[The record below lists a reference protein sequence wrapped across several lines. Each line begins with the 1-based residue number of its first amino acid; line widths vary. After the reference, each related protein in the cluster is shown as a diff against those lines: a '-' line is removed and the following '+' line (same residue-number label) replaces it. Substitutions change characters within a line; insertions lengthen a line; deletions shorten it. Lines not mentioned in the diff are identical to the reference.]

1 MLKNYIKIALK
12 VLLRRKVFTC
22 ISLFTISFTL
32 MVLMVMTA
40 LFDHV
45 FGSFPPETRADRTL
59 VLQSIK
65 GEKSGEEGYSVNAPS
80 YAFLKRYVS
89 SLTQAEKVSIS
100 ERGWSTEATFR
111 KGEKI
116 ESGLKYTDG
125 VFWEILEFDFL
136 EGRPYTVQEVEE
148 GQRVAVINE
157 ATRRVFFGEG
167 QAVGKYIKLKERA
180 FRVVGVVSN
189 VPAFRLMPFADIWV
203 PVSAQETDA
212 YLRYDSVFSG
222 YQAMILARSAAEIPL
237 IKEEFADV
245 LTRVEYPKP
254 GEINRITGSPIT
266 LFESTFG
273 FMSAYFRY
281 SPLMHIVDTVPLLI
295 GMLALLFLLL
305 PVVSLANIN
314 TTRILERASEIG
326 VRKAFGG
333 SSRTLVGQFVVEN
346 VILTLFGGALGLVLT
361 LPVLQM
367 LSASDIVQY
376 AEFHLNHRI
385 FLYGLVITVVFGLI
399 SGIYPAWKMSRL
411 HIVEALRRR
420 KQ

>member
-1 MLKNYIKIALK
+1 MLKNYIKMALK

-32 MVLMVMTA
+32 MVLMVVTA

-59 VLQSIK
+59 VMKMLT
-65 GEKSGEEGYSVNAPS
+65 GEHTEEGGQRIGQPS
-80 YAFLKRYVS
+80 HAFLKRYVS

-100 ERGWSTEATFR
+100 TGFWDSRVTYRNGV
-111 KGEKI
+111 KI

-136 EGRPYTVQEVEE
+136 EGRPYTTKEVEE
-148 GQRVAVINE
+148 AQWVAVINE
-157 ATRRVFFGEG
+157 ETRRVFFGGE
-167 QAVGKYIKLKERA
+167 QAVGKYIEVKGRS
-180 FRVVGVVSN
+180 FRVLGVVPN
-189 VPAFRLMPFADIWV
+189 VPAFRVASFADIWV
-203 PVSAQETDA
+203 PRSAIETDA
-212 YLRYDSVFSG
+212 YKRYERLFGNS
-222 YQAMILARSAAEIPL
+222 QALILASSAAAIPL

-245 LTRVEYPKP
+245 LTRVEYPDSDNVNLLIGGP
-254 GEINRITGSPIT
+254 ET
-266 LFESTFG
+266 LFEEGSRMMRIFRSFG
-273 FMSAYFRY
+273 
-281 SPLMHIVDTVPLLI
+281 DTDEVILLLS
-295 GMLALLFLLL
+295 GLGLLFMLL
-305 PVVSLANIN
+305 PVVSLVNIN

-333 SSRTLVGQFVVEN
+333 SSRTLVGQFMVEN
-346 VILTLFGGALGLVLT
+346 VILTLLGGALGLVLT
-361 LPVLQM
+361 FLVLQA
-367 LSASDIVQY
+367 LGASDIVQY

-385 FLYGLVITVVFGLI
+385 FLYGLVMTLVFGLI
-399 SGIYPAWKMSRL
+399 SGVYPAWKMSRL

>member
-1 MLKNYIKIALK
+1 MLKNYIKMALK

-22 ISLFTISFTL
+22 ISLITISFTL

-45 FGSFPPETRADRTL
+45 FGSFPPETRADRML

-65 GEKSGEEGYSVNAPS
+65 GGKSGEEGYSVNAPS

-167 QAVGKYIKLKERA
+167 QAVGKYIELKERA

-245 LTRVEYPKP
+245 LTRVEYPNP
-254 GEINRITGSPIT
+254 DQVNSISGGPTT
-266 LFESTFG
+266 LLEDTLNGIFSASMLTSRG
-273 FMSAYFRY
+273 F
-281 SPLMHIVDTVPLLI
+281 IVLI
-295 GMLALLFLLL
+295 GVLTLLFMLL
-305 PVVSLANIN
+305 PVVSLVNIN

-333 SSRTLVGQFVVEN
+333 SSLTLVGQFMVEN
-346 VILTLFGGALGLVLT
+346 VILTLLGGALGLVLT
-361 LPVLQM
+361 FLVLQM
-367 LSASDIVQY
+367 LGAGDIVQY
-376 AEFHLNHRI
+376 AEFRMNHRI
-385 FLYGLVITVVFGLI
+385 FLYGLVMTLVFGLI
-399 SGIYPAWKMSRL
+399 SGVYPAWKMSRL

>member
-1 MLKNYIKIALK
+1 MLKNYIKMALK

-32 MVLMVMTA
+32 MVLMVATA

-59 VLQSIK
+59 LLYSLRGEHDDSPSYRLQ
-65 GEKSGEEGYSVNAPS
+65 GPS
-80 YAFLKRYVS
+80 YAFLERYVS
-89 SLTQAEKVSIS
+89 PLTHAEKVSIS
-100 ERGWSTEATFR
+100 YSVTTEATFR
-111 KGEKI
+111 QGEKI
-116 ESGLKYTDG
+116 ESQLKYTDG
-125 VFWEILEFDFL
+125 EFWEILEFDFL

-167 QAVGKYIKLKERA
+167 QAVGKYIELKERA

-245 LTRVEYPKP
+245 LTRVEYPNP
-254 GEINRITGSPIT
+254 DQVNSISGGPTT
-266 LFESTFG
+266 LLEDTLNGIFSASMLTSRG
-273 FMSAYFRY
+273 F
-281 SPLMHIVDTVPLLI
+281 IVLI
-295 GMLALLFLLL
+295 GVLTLLFMLL
-305 PVVSLANIN
+305 PVVSLVNIN

-333 SSRTLVGQFVVEN
+333 SSLTLVGQFMVEN
-346 VILTLFGGALGLVLT
+346 VILTLLGGALGLVLT
-361 LPVLQM
+361 FLVLQM
-367 LSASDIVQY
+367 LGAGDIVQY
-376 AEFHLNHRI
+376 AEFRMNHRI
-385 FLYGLVITVVFGLI
+385 FLYGLVMTLVFGLI
-399 SGIYPAWKMSRL
+399 SGVYPAWKMSRL

>member
-1 MLKNYIKIALK
+1 MLKNYIKMALK

-167 QAVGKYIKLKERA
+167 QAVGKYIELKERA

-245 LTRVEYPKP
+245 LTRVEYPNP
-254 GEINRITGSPIT
+254 DQVNHLTATPET
-266 LFESTFG
+266 LLEEAARMM
-273 FMSAYFRY
+273 FMLDDMGGKIYA
-281 SPLMHIVDTVPLLI
+281 MTLLI
-295 GMLALLFLLL
+295 GALALLFMLL
-305 PVVSLANIN
+305 PVVSLVNIN

-333 SSRTLVGQFVVEN
+333 SSLTLVGQFMVEN
-346 VILTLFGGALGLVLT
+346 VILTLLGGALGLVLT
-361 LPVLQM
+361 FFVLQI
-367 LSASDIVQY
+367 LGVSDIVPY

-385 FLYGLVITVVFGLI
+385 FFYGLVITLVFGLL
-399 SGIYPAWKMSRL
+399 SGVYPAWKMSRL

>member
-1 MLKNYIKIALK
+1 MLKNYIKMALK

-59 VLQSIK
+59 VMKMIT
-65 GEKSGEEGYSVNAPS
+65 GEHTEEAGKRVGQPS

-89 SLTQAEKVSIS
+89 PLTQAERVSIS
-100 ERGWSTEATFR
+100 LGFWSPEVMYR
-111 KGEKI
+111 KGVKI

-125 VFWEILEFDFL
+125 AFWEILEFDFL
-136 EGRPYTVQEVEE
+136 EGRPYTTKEVEE
-148 GQRVAVINE
+148 AQQVAVINE
-157 ATRRVFFGEG
+157 ETRRVFFGGE
-167 QAVGKYIKLKERA
+167 QAVGKYIEVKGRP
-180 FRVVGVVSN
+180 FRVVGVVPN
-189 VPAFRLMPFADIWV
+189 VPAFRMASFADIWV
-203 PVSAQETDA
+203 PVSARGTDG
-212 YLRYDSVFSG
+212 YLQYDSVFGGS
-222 YQAMILARSAAEIPL
+222 QALILARNAAAIPL

-245 LTRVEYPKP
+245 LTRVEYPDSD
-254 GEINRITGSPIT
+254 GVNR
-266 LFESTFG
+266 
-273 FMSAYFRY
+273 
-281 SPLMHIVDTVPLLI
+281 LI
-295 GMLALLFLLL
+295 GGPETLLEEAARMMFIFRSFGGTDAMILLLSGLGLLFMLL
-305 PVVSLANIN
+305 PVVSLININ

-333 SSRTLVGQFVVEN
+333 SSLTLVGQFVVEN
-346 VILTLFGGALGLVLT
+346 VILTLLGGALGLVLT
-361 LPVLQM
+361 FLVLQV
-367 LSASDIVQY
+367 LGASDIVTY

-385 FLYGLVITVVFGLI
+385 FFYGLVMTLVFGLI
-399 SGIYPAWKMSRL
+399 SGAYPAWKMSRL

>member
-1 MLKNYIKIALK
+1 MLKNYIKMALK

-40 LFDHV
+40 LFDHL
-45 FGSFPPETRADRTL
+45 FGPFPPETRSDRTL
-59 VLQSIK
+59 ALQSIK
-65 GEKSGEEGYSVNAPS
+65 GEKLGETGQMVQSPS

-100 ERGWSTEATFR
+100 EIGKSTVATFR

-116 ESGLKYTDG
+116 ESELKYTDG

-136 EGRPYTVQEVEE
+136 EGRPYTVQEVED

-157 ATRRVFFGEG
+157 ATRQVFFGGE
-167 QAVGKYIKLKERA
+167 QAVGKYIELKEQA

-189 VPAFRLMPFADIWV
+189 VPAFRLRAFADIWV
-203 PVSAQETDA
+203 PVSAQKTDD

-222 YQAMILARSAAEIPL
+222 YQALILARSAAEIPL

-245 LTRVEYPKP
+245 LTRVEYPNP
-254 GEINRITGSPIT
+254 DQVNHISGRPTT
-266 LFESTFG
+266 LLEHTLDGMFSFSMLTSRG
-273 FMSAYFRY
+273 FMV
-281 SPLMHIVDTVPLLI
+281 LVGVLI
-295 GMLALLFLLL
+295 LLFMLL
-305 PVVSLANIN
+305 PVVSLVNIN

-333 SSRTLVGQFVVEN
+333 SSLTLVGQFLVEN
-346 VILTLFGGALGLVLT
+346 VLLTLLGGALGLVFTFL
-361 LPVLQM
+361 VLQM
-367 LSASDIVQY
+367 LGASDIVQY

-385 FLYGLVITVVFGLI
+385 FLYGLVMTLVFGLI
-399 SGIYPAWKMSRL
+399 SGVYPAWKMSRL